1 MKSELQSNINSR
13 IWFHLLE
20 EMMTN
25 LKKLPFDQ
33 EYHQDQVI
41 HEDQE
46 DPEIKSNWINTNV
59 F

>member
-1 MKSELQSNINSR
+1 MK
-13 IWFHLLE
+13 
-20 EMMTN
+20 TN

-46 DPEIKSNWINTNV
+46 DPEINSNWINTKV
-59 F
+59 FEIEAVKQMMLDLCPVSHLAV